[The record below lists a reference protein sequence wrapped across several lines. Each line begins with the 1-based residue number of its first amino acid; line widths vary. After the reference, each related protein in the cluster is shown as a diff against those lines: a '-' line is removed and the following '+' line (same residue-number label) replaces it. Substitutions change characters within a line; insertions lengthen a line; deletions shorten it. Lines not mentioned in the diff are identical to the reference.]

1 MGKNSGKGRWFTLK
15 KTGGKAQGRAGS
27 RAVDIASPPL
37 RPSAEENH
45 VKDDS
50 SMTENPPAAEERE
63 IARFGAWKPVTG
75 FRSSLSRENKRTTW
89 HDTGFPPFPP
99 CLLLLLLLYIS
110 YERAG
115 KNTGGQR
122 RDRHAF
128 DARTPSSSQ
137 LVISLRFE
145 AVHHVAR
152 PFWQHHG
159 LLVQANADG
168 ISCLIEK
175 QAQPHDHIE
184 HGMRTA

>member
-1 MGKNSGKGRWFTLK
+1 M
-15 KTGGKAQGRAGS
+15 QERA
-27 RAVDIASPPL
+27 RPPAVNITSPPS
-37 RPSAEENH
+37 RPSAEENR

-122 RDRHAF
+122 RDCHAL
-128 DARTPSSSQ
+128 DARNAF
-137 LVISLRFE
+137 SLAAHDFLRLE
-145 AVHHVAR
+145 AAQRVAC
-152 PFWQHHG
+152 PFWQHRG